1 MNSRLLSLLADAAST
16 VAADPNAAAAVEGAT
31 EEVSTGAGIV
41 YMLIQMLPMI
51 LIIVVMYFILI
62 RPQRKKDKEAK
73 AMLAALKKGDRI
85 CTIGGI
91 YGTITNIK
99 DDVLTVEVGEAK
111 TVMVF
116 ARWAVRNVEEISI
129 TNDSEMLV

>member
-1 MNSRLLSLLADAAST
+1 MNSKWLTMLADAAAP
-16 VAADPNAAAAVEGAT
+16 VADGAAAG
-31 EEVSTGAGIV
+31 EVSTGASMIYLLV
-41 YMLIQMLPMI
+41 QMLPMV
-51 LIIVVMYFILI
+51 LIIVVFYFILI
-62 RPQRKKDKEAK
+62 RPQRKKDKQAK
-73 AMLAALKKGDRI
+73 AMLAALKRGDRI

-99 DDVLTVEVGEAK
+99 DDVLTVEVGETK

-116 ARWAVRNVEEISI
+116 ARWAIRNVEEVSI